1 MPVSMDTLVSFA
13 KRRGFIFP
21 TAEVYGGLQGFWDF
35 GPLGVELKNNIK
47 REWWKR
53 FVQQRSD
60 VVGLDSTIITNTE
73 VWRKSGH
80 FDKFTDFKLECAKC
94 ASRFKADQFLSQ
106 EIKDKINN
114 FVGVRIKRTKDDQ
127 NTPEELLKKTGEY
140 FDTLLPEIHSK
151 CPNCGGNKW
160 AKLDEFD
167 LLFKSFV
174 GPVSSSKDMV
184 VLRPETAQGIFVNFQ
199 NVQQSMR
206 LKLPFGIGQIGK
218 AFRNEITPGNFIFR
232 SREFEQMELEF
243 FCKPGDDEEWFDY
256 WRKASMQWFL
266 DLGMKQENIRF
277 TDQPKAEL
285 AHYSKATTDIEYHFP
300 FDKGWSELMGVANRT
315 DFDLKAH
322 GQTFRDEEAKGDI
335 TPFCIEPSAGVDR
348 AALAFLIDAYDE
360 VEGGRSTT
368 TETNKEKEVVLRLNK
383 HLAPIKVAI
392 LPLSKKE
399 PLATK
404 AKEVQALINKDFTT
418 WYDDTQ
424 SIGRR
429 YRRQDE
435 IGTPY
440 CVTIDFETVEKDN
453 AVRSEIGIRWSR
465 SG

>member
-1 MPVSMDTLVSFA
+1 MPVTMDTLVSFA

-21 TAEVYGGLQGFWDF
+21 TAEVYGGLGGFWDF

-60 VVGLDSTIITNTE
+60 VVGLDSSIVTNPKVFE
-73 VWRKSGH
+73 QSGH
-80 FDKFTDFKLECAKC
+80 LVNFHDALVECKKC
-94 ASRFKADQFLSQ
+94 HQRFKAD
-106 EIKDKINN
+106 D
-114 FVGVRIKRTKDDQ
+114 VG
-127 NTPEELLKKTGEY
+127 KTC
-140 FDTLLPEIHSK
+140 T
-151 CPNCGGNKW
+151 NCGGK
-160 AKLDEFD
+160 EFTKPANFN
-167 LLFKSFV
+167 LMFKTFIGSTEE
-174 GPVSSSKDMV
+174 SATTAY
-184 VLRPETAQGIFVNFQ
+184 LRPETAQGIFVNFQ

-232 SREFEQMELEF
+232 SREFEQMELEY
-243 FCKPGDDEEWFDY
+243 FCKPGEDDQWFDY
-256 WRKASMQWFL
+256 WRKESMQWFL
-266 DLGMKQENIRF
+266 DLGMKKENIRF

-300 FDKGWSELMGVANRT
+300 FSGGAGSGPAGEKGWSELMGVANRT

-368 TETNKEKEVVLRLNK
+368 TEANKEKEVVLRLNK

-404 AKEVQALINKDFTT
+404 AKEVQSLINKDFTT

-453 AVRSEIGIRWSR
+453 AVTVRDRDTMEQERVLITELHSYITKQFS
-465 SG
+465 

>member
-1 MPVSMDTLVSFA
+1 MDTLVSFA

-21 TAEVYGGLQGFWDF
+21 TAEVYGGLGGFWDF

-60 VVGLDSTIITNTE
+60 VVGLDSSIVTNPKVFE
-73 VWRKSGH
+73 QSGH
-80 FDKFTDFKLECAKC
+80 LVNFHDALVECKKC
-94 ASRFKADQFLSQ
+94 HQRFKAD
-106 EIKDKINN
+106 D
-114 FVGVRIKRTKDDQ
+114 VG
-127 NTPEELLKKTGEY
+127 KTC
-140 FDTLLPEIHSK
+140 T
-151 CPNCGGNKW
+151 NCGGK
-160 AKLDEFD
+160 EFTKPANFN
-167 LLFKSFV
+167 LMFKTFIGSTEE
-174 GPVSSSKDMV
+174 SATTAY
-184 VLRPETAQGIFVNFQ
+184 LRPETAQGIFVNFQ

-232 SREFEQMELEF
+232 SREFEQMELEY
-243 FCKPGDDEEWFDY
+243 FCKPGEDDQWFDY
-256 WRKASMQWFL
+256 WRKESMQWFL
-266 DLGMKQENIRF
+266 DLGMKKENIRF

-300 FDKGWSELMGVANRT
+300 FSGGAGSGPAGEKGWSELMGVANRT

-368 TETNKEKEVVLRLNK
+368 TEANKEKEVVLRLNK

-404 AKEVQALINKDFTT
+404 AKEVQSLINKDFTT

-453 AVRSEIGIRWSR
+453 AVTVRDRDTMEQERVLITELHSYITKQFS
-465 SG
+465 

>member
-21 TAEVYGGLQGFWDF
+21 TAEVYGGLGGFWDF

-47 REWWKR
+47 QEWWKR

-60 VVGLDSTIITNTE
+60 VVGLDSSIVTNPKVFE
-73 VWRKSGH
+73 QSGH
-80 FDKFTDFKLECAKC
+80 LVNFHDALVECKKC
-94 ASRFKADQFLSQ
+94 HQRFKAD
-106 EIKDKINN
+106 D
-114 FVGVRIKRTKDDQ
+114 V
-127 NTPEELLKKTGEY
+127 
-140 FDTLLPEIHSK
+140 SK
-151 CPNCGGNKW
+151 VCANCGGK
-160 AKLDEFD
+160 EFTKPANFN
-167 LLFKSFV
+167 LMFKTFIGSTEES
-174 GPVSSSKDMV
+174 VSTAY
-184 VLRPETAQGIFVNFQ
+184 LRPETAQGIFVNFQ

-243 FCKPGDDEEWFDY
+243 FCKPGEDDQWFDY
-256 WRKASMQWFL
+256 WRKESMQWFL
-266 DLGMKQENIRF
+266 DLGMKKENIRF

-300 FDKGWSELMGVANRT
+300 FEKGWSELMGVANRT

-453 AVRSEIGIRWSR
+453 AVTVRDRDTMAQERVAVGELSAFLKAKFA
-465 SG
+465 

>member
-1 MPVSMDTLVSFA
+1 MDTLVSFA

-21 TAEVYGGLQGFWDF
+21 TAEVYGGLGGFWDF

-60 VVGLDSTIITNTE
+60 VVGLDSSIVTNPKVFE
-73 VWRKSGH
+73 QSGH
-80 FDKFTDFKLECAKC
+80 LVNFHDALVECKKC
-94 ASRFKADQFLSQ
+94 HQRFKADDLGK
-106 EIKDKINN
+106 EC
-114 FVGVRIKRTKDDQ
+114 T
-127 NTPEELLKKTGEY
+127 
-140 FDTLLPEIHSK
+140 
-151 CPNCGGNKW
+151 NCGGK
-160 AKLDEFD
+160 EFTKPANFN
-167 LLFKSFV
+167 LMFKTFIGSTEES
-174 GPVSSSKDMV
+174 VSTAY
-184 VLRPETAQGIFVNFQ
+184 LRPETAQGIFVNFQ

-232 SREFEQMELEF
+232 SREFEQMELEY
-243 FCKPGDDEEWFDY
+243 FCKPGEDEKWFQY
-256 WRKASMQWFL
+256 WRTESMQWFL
-266 DLGMKQENIRF
+266 DLGMKKENIRF

-285 AHYSKATTDIEYHFP
+285 AHYSKATTDIEYNFP
-300 FDKGWSELMGVANRT
+300 FEKGWSELMGVANRT

-368 TETNKEKEVVLRLNK
+368 TEANKEKEVVLRLNK
-383 HLAPIKVAI
+383 DLAPIKVAI

-399 PLATK
+399 PLASK

-453 AVRSEIGIRWSR
+453 AVTVRDRDTMAQERISITELHSYLTKQFAV
-465 SG
+465 

>member
-1 MPVSMDTLVSFA
+1 MDQPNMMETIVSFA

-21 TAEVYGGLQGFWDF
+21 TAEVYGGLGGFWDF

-47 REWWKR
+47 QEWWKR

-60 VVGLDSTIITNTE
+60 VVGLDSAIVTNPKVFE
-73 VWRKSGH
+73 KSGH
-80 FDKFTDFKLECAKC
+80 LVNFHDALVECKKC
-94 ASRFKADQFLSQ
+94 HQRFKADDLGKECS
-106 EIKDKINN
+106 
-114 FVGVRIKRTKDDQ
+114 
-127 NTPEELLKKTGEY
+127 
-140 FDTLLPEIHSK
+140 
-151 CPNCGGNKW
+151 NCGGK
-160 AKLDEFD
+160 EFTKPANFN
-167 LLFKSFV
+167 LMFKTFIGSTEES
-174 GPVSSSKDMV
+174 VSTAY
-184 VLRPETAQGIFVNFQ
+184 LRPETAQGIFVNFQ

-232 SREFEQMELEF
+232 SREFEQMELEY
-243 FCKPGDDEEWFDY
+243 FCKPGEDDTWFDY
-256 WRKASMQWFL
+256 WRKESMQWFL
-266 DLGMKQENIRF
+266 DLGMKKENIRF

-300 FDKGWSELMGVANRT
+300 FEKGWSELMGVANRT

-322 GQTFRDEEAKGDI
+322 GQTFRDEEAKGDM

-368 TETNKEKEVVLRLNK
+368 TEANKEKEVVLRLNK
-383 HLAPIKVAI
+383 RLAPIKVAI

-404 AKEVQALINKDFTT
+404 AKEVQALISKDFTT

-453 AVRSEIGIRWSR
+453 AVTVRDRDTMEQERVAITELHSYITKQFS
-465 SG
+465 